1 MLRPLGYHFRRQVP
15 FDKYIV
21 DFACLSHR
29 LIIEVDGSQH
39 LKETAVAHDAARDD
53 HMRWR
58 GFTVIRFTNAAVLS
72 NTNGAM
78 ESVLLELGA
87 NNNIATSD

>member
-1 MLRPLGYHFRRQVP
+1 M
-15 FDKYIV
+15 
-21 DFACLSHR
+21 
-29 LIIEVDGSQH
+29 
-39 LKETAVAHDAARDD
+39 AHDAARDD